1 MRTHF
6 VLRCGACGAPAA
18 DCVRVCPYCG
28 KATGFEAAVGSGVRE
43 DAQGRVHI
51 EGAHVVL
58 GGAEERACPFCGA
71 TNVGGAKHC
80 AHCAAKIVIEHLR
93 ISQLTISGGSMTIHA
108 GSTLEVVGRRR
119 QPLHDAA
126 HAGDLERVRQRVD
139 TGSDP
144 DLQDERGRRALHF
157 AAEGGHL
164 EVVRWLLSVGADPRQ
179 PDDDGATPRD
189 AAERAGHAAAVQL
202 LDTMG

>member
-28 KATGFEAAVGSGVRE
+28 KATGFEDAVGSGVRE

-71 TNVGGAKHC
+71 MNVGGAKHC

-93 ISQLTISGGSMTIHA
+93 ISQLIISGGSMTIHA
-108 GSTLEVVGRRR
+108 GSTLEVSRVRRVVQR
-119 QPLHDAA
+119 LPTSA
-126 HAGDLERVRQRVD
+126 HHLERVRERVD
-139 TGSDP
+139 SGSDP

-164 EVVRWLLSVGADPRQ
+164 EVVRWLLSVSAHPRQ
-179 PDDDGATPRD
+179 VDDEGVTPQSV
-189 AAERAGHAAAVQL
+189 AERAGHAAVVRL